1 MADQSRESAQWR
13 KGKTP
18 IITDYLRNHQTLFS
32 AIAGRGF
39 TKLPGYAQ
47 DAESNLEL
55 TAKLSL
61 SELNHKILAETIER
75 EMKQY
80 GIDMDLTYRSAAIQW
95 EIEKHDLLN
104 AWEQEYADIKK
115 GMKDQEEALRQ
126 LEVEVGERS
135 TYIIERKTEIE
146 LEAEGYRTQL
156 ATLDSSTASYEILL
170 AQQKLLTAQ
179 KKLEIIPI
187 LESIIAK
194 EQELLLAEQAKAA
207 AYTGLI
213 AAEQAVADKKESTL
227 LPAMTALANKSEEYA
242 DELST
247 QIDLESQIA
256 DEDVNQANAQL
267 ANIDAKIA
275 LAEHEL
281 ETAETNLLIED
292 QKLLLQIAQDDMEN
306 DILAKE
312 INHVRVLTS
321 TESTS
326 NATILSAED
335 AAQDY
340 VLDKKRSTENLINDT
355 KEDSSQSITD
365 AEKGKISD
373 ITNSEVN
380 KIQRIAEINAESTL
394 TARLT
399 HLIG

>member
-1 MADQSRESAQWR
+1 MSDKSRESAQWS

-18 IITDYLRNHQTLFS
+18 IIVGYLRDHQILFS
-32 AIAGRGF
+32 SIAGRGF
-39 TKLPGYAQ
+39 SKLPGYAQ
-47 DAESNLEL
+47 DAVSNLEL
-55 TAKLSL
+55 TTKLSL
-61 SELNHKILAETIER
+61 SELNHKILTETIER
-75 EMKQY
+75 ELKQY

-104 AWEQEYADIKK
+104 AWEQEYANIKK
-115 GMKDQEEALRQ
+115 GMADQEETLRQ